1 MQPGTAS
8 DNMAIQQIRKII
20 MDLDWDLDK
29 SVVTAH
35 ELTMY
40 SVTPMAASRPESL
53 SQAVSAILSKGEP
66 RFCNAFRYLASS

>member
-29 SVVTAH
+29 SVMTAH

-40 SVTPMAASRPESL
+40 SVTPMAAL
-53 SQAVSAILSKGEP
+53 GQ
-66 RFCNAFRYLASS
+66 